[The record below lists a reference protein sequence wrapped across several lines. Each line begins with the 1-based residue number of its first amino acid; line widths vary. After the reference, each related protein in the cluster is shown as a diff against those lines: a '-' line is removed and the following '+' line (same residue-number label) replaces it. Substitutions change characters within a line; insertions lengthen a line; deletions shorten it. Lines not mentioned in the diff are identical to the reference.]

1 MITLYTNGD
10 SWTQGDELGL
20 PYKEHETEAEQYYWS
35 WPWQLHK
42 LLGTT
47 MCFNDAVK
55 GTSNNRIFRR
65 TTNFIRN
72 YNKHYNPRELIVVVC
87 WTTLDRDEI
96 PIDVNDTG
104 WHIPI
109 QMYGVKLP
117 NHSEIS
123 KLDATTTEALNQIHK
138 PYTMTLPGIKV
149 RSELQYSRM
158 WNLKQIC
165 DSLGIKLI
173 QSWALDIPQFD
184 PTHND
189 FVKQWIDDIK
199 YLPEI
204 FINYC
209 RKKNYPLGPGGH
221 CYKDGHEGWAKY
233 IYENI

>member
-96 PIDVNDTG
+96 PIDVKNKSLPQEING
-104 WHIPI
+104 F
-109 QMYGVKLP
+109 KLVVRKRKS
-117 NHSEIS
+117 NLD
-123 KLDATTTEALNQIHK
+123 KLN
-138 PYTMTLPGIKV
+138 
-149 RSELQYSRM
+149 
-158 WNLKQIC
+158 
-165 DSLGIKLI
+165 
-173 QSWALDIPQFD
+173 F
-184 PTHND
+184 
-189 FVKQWIDDIK
+189 
-199 YLPEI
+199 
-204 FINYC
+204 
-209 RKKNYPLGPGGH
+209 
-221 CYKDGHEGWAKY
+221 
-233 IYENI
+233 